1 MTEWIRHAALAGGD
15 LLFGWLM
22 RLPGDLVLTLL
33 ALGSALLLVA
43 VRRAATNQELLRR
56 CAADKKRLRQL
67 LREARKR
74 GDREAVARLR
84 ANRSRVSLKQFRAE
98 MLPLA
103 CLILPVAFLAN
114 WAWHRLEFHPPRPG
128 EMIELRATFPAAA
141 VGDLAHLVPQ
151 EHLSAARGWIQPIES
166 ATVGRNA
173 PGVARWAVSFGESS
187 ANAPLVVRHRQ
198 RTLEWAWKFDR
209 TMWETPVKEFED
221 AAVRME
227 VRLRPVKLFGVVPG
241 VRWLGLPPWLVGYLL
256 LTALCTAL
264 LKRWWRVS

>member
-15 LLFGWLM
+15 LLFGWLL
-22 RLPGDLVLTLL
+22 RLPSDLVLTLL
-33 ALGSALLLVA
+33 ALGSALLLVG
-43 VRRAATNQELLRR
+43 VRRAMTNQELLRR
-56 CAADKKRLRQL
+56 CAADRKRLRQL

-74 GDREAVARLR
+74 RDREAMARLR
-84 ANRSRVSLKQFRAE
+84 ATRSRISLILFRAE
-98 MLPLA
+98 LMPLA

-141 VGDLAHLVPQ
+141 VGNLAHLVPQ
-151 EHLSAARGWIQPIES
+151 EQLSVASGWIQPVES
-166 ATVGRNA
+166 AAKGRNA
-173 PGVARWAVSFGESS
+173 PGLARWTVSFQEGST
-187 ANAPLVVRHRQ
+187 NAPLVIRHGR

-209 TMWETPVKEFED
+209 TIWETPVKEFAD

-227 VRLRPVKLFGVVPG
+227 VRLHPVKLFGLVPG

-256 LTALCTAL
+256 LTLLLVAA
-264 LKRWWRVS
+264 LKRLWKVS